1 MNRATFALIILHF
14 IQISDMRTEYTDLHK
29 DLIEQ
34 CRSGDR
40 HAFREVYRLYSK
52 GMYNV
57 ALRMTGL
64 AHIAEDVLQEA
75 FADAFT
81 TLNRFRNESTFGAW
95 LKRIVINKSYDYLQS
110 KSSSME
116 YLDDL
121 EELDSA
127 DEDRLFSEEDIA
139 KEVARVKSAVG
150 QLPDGS
156 RTVLT
161 LYLFEGYD
169 HEEISQILG
178 ISESTSKTQYMRAK
192 QKVKELLT
200 QTKAS

>member
-1 MNRATFALIILHF
+1 M
-14 IQISDMRTEYTDLHK
+14 EYTDLHR

-34 CRSGDR
+34 CRRGER
-40 HAFREVYRLYSK
+40 NAFREVYRLYSK
-52 GMYNV
+52 SMFNV
-57 ALRMTGL
+57 ALRMTGM

-81 TLNRFRNESTFGAW
+81 SLDKFRNDSTFGAW
-95 LKRIVINKSYDYLQS
+95 LKRIVVFKSYDYLNSRVAGFEFLEDMEQYD
-110 KSSSME
+110 SSE
-116 YLDDL
+116 P
-121 EELDSA
+121 EPE
-127 DEDRLFSEEDIA
+127 FSEEQLANEVKRIKEAVA
-139 KEVARVKSAVG
+139 K
-150 QLPDGS
+150 LPAGS

-200 QTKAS
+200 QSHSHER